1 MKLSGENV
9 LRLGQKEI
17 RTSFKFRPRIVVLVL
32 QSEGDVTQ
40 DDSQLRFLAQ
50 HSVATL
56 LRRCL
61 EFLQHCSNIATLCYP

>member
-40 DDSQLRFLAQ
+40 DDS
-50 HSVATL
+50 
-56 LRRCL
+56 
-61 EFLQHCSNIATLCYP
+61 